1 MNNTV
6 SRPQHKIGLFTLIF
20 VTSALFMTLRNMPMM
35 AETGMRMVFFNT
47 VTVFAFLIPA
57 ALVAAE
63 LATGWPQN
71 GVYHWVGAAFGE
83 RTGFLAVWLQW
94 VQSIFGITSILSY
107 VAASFAYAVNPA
119 LASDRYFIVA
129 VILIVYWTATFA
141 NLFGTRFSGLI
152 SSVCVTSG
160 VFLPALVLI
169 IWGLF
174 YVKDGY
180 PVRLD
185 LSMTVDNLVPSLKSV
200 KSLIMFL
207 SFIFGFVGIEVS
219 ANVANEVKDVQKTYP
234 AAVFTAAITGF
245 VFTLLGGLAIA
256 VVMPRT
262 KIDLISGAVQAL
274 DRLCSIYEVSWFLP
288 LAAFLV
294 AFGAAGQVSTWV
306 VGPIKGLWAAGKEGN
321 LPPFW
326 QKANKNGIPRN
337 LLLLQAILI
346 SVIGCSFIFVPDVDF
361 TFLVLTDIAVLLYAI
376 MYCLMF
382 VSAIRLRY
390 TQPAVHRAYRVP
402 GGNAGM
408 WVVAGTGLLT
418 MAACFVIGFIPY
430 DIGSFSV
437 AGYDTAMAATVIVMT
452 MMPFVI
458 LKFKRPEWLLTVP
471 ERRKRCLQR

>member
-1 MNNTV
+1 MQDERHNP
-6 SRPQHKIGLFTLIF
+6 SSKIGLLTLIF

-71 GVYHWVGAAFGE
+71 GIYHWVGAAFGE

-94 VQSIFGITSILSY
+94 IQSIFGITSILSY
-107 VAASFAYAVNPA
+107 VAASFAYAVNPH
-119 LASDRYFIVA
+119 LASDRYFIVT
-129 VILIVYWTATFA
+129 VILVVYWAATFA

-174 YVKDGY
+174 YLKDGF
-180 PVRLD
+180 PIRLD
-185 LSMTVDNLVPSLKSV
+185 LSMTIDNLVPSLSST
-200 KSLIMFL
+200 KSLVMFL

-219 ANVANEVKDVQKTYP
+219 ANVANEVKDVRRTYP
-234 AAVFTAAITGF
+234 IAVFTAAITGF

-256 VVMPRT
+256 VIMPKT
-262 KIDLISGAVQAL
+262 EIDLISGAVQTL
-274 DRLCSIYEVSWFLP
+274 DRLCSLYNVSWLLP
-288 LAAFLV
+288 PAALLV

-337 LLLLQAILI
+337 LLLLQATLI
-346 SVIGCSFIFVPDVDF
+346 SVIGFSFIFVPDIDF

-376 MYCLMF
+376 MYCLLF
-382 VSAIRLRY
+382 ISAIRLRY
-390 TQPAVHRAYRVP
+390 TRPAVHRAYRVP
-402 GGNAGM
+402 GGNCGM

-430 DIGSFSV
+430 GIGTFSV
-437 AGYDTAMAATVIVMT
+437 AGYEVAMATAVIIMTVI
-452 MMPFVI
+452 PFII
-458 LKFKRPEWLLTVP
+458 LKFKRPEWLRT
-471 ERRKRCLQR
+471 